1 MLVTTTI
8 LLVSI
13 LQTTSSFIFPDDL
26 EKLRRMKNITDM
38 KIFNL
43 AESELTN
50 MTDMEL
56 STIPDL
62 ERSHITDLEELTN
75 EIHDSSSKGPL
86 CEEGLNWCSHPLIQY
101 PTRSISKALN
111 WQGKSIKNMFTSD
124 LSPLIA
130 DKIRSD
136 IGIRSRNNLPFTPL
150 PPVFNDEPPLDDNV
164 CTSKSSHIRPRA
176 AKNKEGKWMFLV
188 NGLEDDD
195 RGTEFV
201 QLVQVSTC
209 LGAGHS
215 CGEGQVFRGQ
225 ATECRQ
231 QYSDHKLVALE
242 GEGRELVVD
251 TFRFPSCCTC
261 HLHTS
266 LES

>member
-13 LQTTSSFIFPDDL
+13 LQTTSSFVFPDDL

-50 MTDMEL
+50 MTDLEL
-56 STIPDL
+56 SNVPEL

-75 EIHDSSSKGPL
+75 EIHDSSVKGPL
-86 CEEGLNWCSHPLIQY
+86 CEEGLNWCSHPLMQY

-130 DKIRSD
+130 DKIRARTS
-136 IGIRSRNNLPFTPL
+136 LL
-150 PPVFNDEPPLDDNV
+150 PPVFNDDPLLDDNV
-164 CTSKSSHIRPRA
+164 CASKASHIRPRA
-176 AKNKEGKWMFLV
+176 AKNREGKWMFLV

-195 RGTEFV
+195 SGTEFV